1 MTFWRTLED
10 WWKRN
15 TENWIKIALLLILVL
30 AAFLRFYR
38 LDAQSLWADEGNS
51 VSLSGRSLDLITAGA
66 AHDIHPPLYYYL
78 LHFWMRVFGNSEFSV
93 RALSALLGTT
103 LVYLTYLLGRRLSRP
118 PSIPPQ
124 PWGGGYFPIKE
135 DSDTMQKE
143 VVIIDA
149 VRSPVGRHNGVLSSV
164 RPDDLLAKVLKALM
178 ERTGVDPAL
187 VEDVYSGCG
196 NQAGEDNRDVAR
208 MSLLLAGFPMEVS
221 GITVN
226 RNCSSALDA
235 VNLAAK
241 SIIVGEADI
250 FIGAGVECMSRA
262 PWSMPKP
269 ERPQPVGHPK
279 IWDTTIGWRYNNP
292 KLDALYP
299 IISLGETAENI
310 ADEMGISREEQDA
323 FALESHR
330 RAVEAIKAGK
340 FKDEIVPIEVP
351 QRKGP
356 PKIVDTDEHPRYKIV
371 DGEYVLATSMEL
383 LARLRPV
390 FRKGGTVTAGNSSG
404 INDGAAALLLMS
416 ADKASELG
424 AEADGTLG
432 RLGRGGRGPWRDG
445 LWGRCRP
452 PRNSS
457 NGWALL
463 WTTSAS
469 SN

>member
-1 MTFWRTLED
+1 
-10 WWKRN
+10 
-15 TENWIKIALLLILVL
+15 
-30 AAFLRFYR
+30 
-38 LDAQSLWADEGNS
+38 
-51 VSLSGRSLDLITAGA
+51 
-66 AHDIHPPLYYYL
+66 
-78 LHFWMRVFGNSEFSV
+78 
-93 RALSALLGTT
+93 
-103 LVYLTYLLGRRLSRP
+103 
-118 PSIPPQ
+118 
-124 PWGGGYFPIKE
+124 
-135 DSDTMQKE
+135 MQKE

-241 SIIVGEADI
+241 SIIAGEGDI

-416 ADKASELG
+416 ADKARELG
-424 AEADGTLG
+424 LKPMVRWVGSAVAGVDPGVMGYGPVPATQKLLK
-432 RLGRGGRGPWRDG
+432 RLGLTLDDIGLIELNEAFAAQALGVMRRLGMDHEITNVNGSAIALGHPTGCSGARILTTLLHEMKRRSRDRFQASQEERPYYG
-445 LWGRCRP
+445 LATLCVGAGMGVSTIVEW
-452 PRNSS
+452 
-457 NGWALL
+457 LD
-463 WTTSAS
+463 
-469 SN
+469 

>member
-1 MTFWRTLED
+1 
-10 WWKRN
+10 
-15 TENWIKIALLLILVL
+15 
-30 AAFLRFYR
+30 
-38 LDAQSLWADEGNS
+38 
-51 VSLSGRSLDLITAGA
+51 
-66 AHDIHPPLYYYL
+66 
-78 LHFWMRVFGNSEFSV
+78 
-93 RALSALLGTT
+93 
-103 LVYLTYLLGRRLSRP
+103 
-118 PSIPPQ
+118 
-124 PWGGGYFPIKE
+124 
-135 DSDTMQKE
+135 MQKE

-149 VRSPVGRHNGVLSSV
+149 VRSPVGKHSGALSSV
-164 RPDDLLAKVLKALM
+164 RPDDLLAEVLKSLM

-187 VEDVYSGCG
+187 VEDVYAGCG

-208 MSLLLAGFPMEVS
+208 MSLLLAGFPKEVS
-221 GITVN
+221 GVTVN
-226 RNCSSALDA
+226 RNCASGLEA

-241 SIIVGEADI
+241 SIIAGEADV

-292 KLDALYP
+292 KLDAMYP

-310 ADEMGISREEQDA
+310 ADEMGITREEQDA

-330 RAVEAIKAGK
+330 RAMEAIKAGK

-371 DGEYVLATSMEL
+371 DGEYVLATSMER

-404 INDGAAALLLMS
+404 INDAAAALLLMS

-424 AEADGTLG
+424 LKPMARWVGSAVAGVDPGVMGYGPVPATQKLLK
-432 RLGRGGRGPWRDG
+432 RLGLTLDDIG
-445 LWGRCRP
+445 LIELNEAFAAQALGVMRRLGMDHEITNVNGSAIALGHPTGCSGARILTTLLHEMKRRASQEERP
-452 PRNSS
+452 YY
-457 NGWALL
+457 GL
-463 WTTSAS
+463 AS
-469 SN
+469 LCVGVGMGVSTIVEWLD